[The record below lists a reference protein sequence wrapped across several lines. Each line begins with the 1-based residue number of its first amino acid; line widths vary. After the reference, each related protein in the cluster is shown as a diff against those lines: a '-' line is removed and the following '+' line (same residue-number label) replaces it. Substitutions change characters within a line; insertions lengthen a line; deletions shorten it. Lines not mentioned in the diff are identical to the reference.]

1 MYQPSSSNNSE
12 IREYSRRLDRD
23 INGSLYY
30 GPFYPVAF
38 YRYSFRPQIFTDNDD
53 HREIEMKID
62 LPSYEPNTIQFSVDG
77 NDLIIQAEQQNNNP
91 QPSSSRASFYKR
103 ITLPSNTD
111 LNSIKT
117 QHSTDGQFHITARL
131 LEEAH

>member
-1 MYQPSSSNNSE
+1 MYQPSSSSNTE

-38 YRYSFRPQIFTDNDD
+38 YRNSFRPQIFTDSGD

-62 LPSYEPNTIQFSVDG
+62 LPSYEPNTIQFSLDG
-77 NDLIIQAEQQNNNP
+77 NDLIIQAEQQNNHP
-91 QPSSSRASFYKR
+91 LPSSSRASFYKR
-103 ITLPSNTD
+103 ITLPGNTD
-111 LNSIKT
+111 LTNIKT
-117 QHSTDGQFHITARL
+117 QHSTDGQFHITATL
-131 LEEAH
+131 FEEAH